1 MAKDNKD
8 QKNTE
13 DSSVQ
18 KDKSVKKKIR
28 FGLRMKFSLAII
40 VLVALVLLTLAIY
53 FIQRE
58 SNLLRKQIYTYIQRE
73 LIHLSNSTRD
83 SIGVDELAL
92 LSAVQDLKK
101 IKYIKHAYILNKKD
115 EIVRHFNPRVKQGP
129 GEKINDKISR
139 DFSKATGVDKILR
152 ISMKDPRDSGGQIID
167 FSRRVPHK
175 FFKDRSVGT
184 VIIGISDS
192 IIRKETAQ
200 ATRVIIFISLVFLGI
215 SMLGAFILASI
226 TIKPIHIL
234 SDGAAIIGKGNLDHQ
249 IEIKSSDEL
258 GQLANEF
265 NVMTTMI
272 KNAKEQE
279 IETRIMDEQLEIA
292 KDIQEGLNPMYYYD
306 KKGIQIKGYTRA
318 AKGVGGDYYDY
329 IDIDENRVC
338 ALISDVSGKG
348 VPASLVMVMIRTVF
362 TSYISRKDI
371 DCGRVVRAIN
381 DSLSADFAIDKF
393 ATLFFIIYD
402 RKKEELSFANA
413 GHGPLYCYRANTDS
427 CTAAKLDGVPI
438 GIMEDVDYQ
447 QAKVKLGPGDM
458 VMMCTDGITEMRNM
472 QKDEYG
478 LGRVLELMLSH
489 NHLNASEFVDLLVN
503 DCDDFRGEA
512 SPHDDMTTLIFKRAK
527 E

>member
-1 MAKDNKD
+1 MAEDTKKEKKSKDSME
-8 QKNTE
+8 QKGE
-13 DSSVQ
+13 DSG
-18 KDKSVKKKIR
+18 KKKIR
-28 FGLRMKFSLAII
+28 FGLRLKFSLAII
-40 VLVALVLLTLAIY
+40 ALVALVLFTLAFY

-58 SNLLRKQIYTYIQRE
+58 SELLRKQIFTYIQRE
-73 LIHLSNSTRD
+73 LIHISNSTRE

-92 LSAVQDLKK
+92 LSAIQDLKK
-101 IKYIKHAYILNKKD
+101 IEYIKYAYILNQKNQ
-115 EIVRHFNPRVKQGP
+115 IVRHFNPDVKQLS
-129 GEKINDKISR
+129 GETIKDKVKR
-139 DFSKATGVDKILR
+139 DFSKAKGADKIL
-152 ISMKDPRDSGGQIID
+152 ITIMKDKSNRGSLIIH
-167 FSRRVPHK
+167 FSRKVPHK
-175 FFKDRSVGT
+175 FFKNKTIGT
-184 VIIGISDS
+184 VIIGITNS
-192 IIRKETAQ
+192 IIRKEIAE
-200 ATRVIIFISLVFLGI
+200 ATKVIILISLVFLAI
-215 SMLGAFILASI
+215 SMLGAFVLASI
-226 TIKPIHIL
+226 TIKPIRVL
-234 SDGAAIIGKGNLDHQ
+234 SNGAAIIGKGNLDHQ

-265 NVMTTMI
+265 NDMTAMI
-272 KNAKEQE
+272 KNAKEKE

-329 IDIDENRVC
+329 LDIDENRVC

-362 TSYISRKDI
+362 TTYVSRKDL
-371 DCGRVVRAIN
+371 DCAKVVKAIN

-402 RKKEELSFANA
+402 REKEELSFSNA
-413 GHGPLYCYRANTDS
+413 GHGPLYCYRADKAS
-427 CTAAKLDGVPI
+427 CSAAKLDGVPI

-472 QKDEYG
+472 KREEYG
-478 LGRVLELMLSH
+478 LGKVLELMIN
-489 NHLNASEFVDLLVN
+489 NHDMNANDFVDLLVN
-503 DCDDFRGEA
+503 DVDEFRGEA
-512 SPHDDMTTLIFKRAK
+512 QPHDDMTTLIFKRV